1 MRFITFENLSEIKI
15 DCFFSLI
22 FWTNHLTSAVIER
35 SLIDGNDRKLI
46 IASEL
51 EEVKSLVVDHKDDL
65 LFWADSR
72 LKKIESSTINGE
84 NRKIIIG
91 NIEGSTIIAVN
102 GMDLFWTDTENHI
115 ILRTHK
121 LTGHGREEVKSQ
133 ALHLTG
139 LLGVLPKPDV
149 NNPCAVLNCSHICL
163 VDSKKNQASCSCPKG
178 NGMVLSSD
186 KETCG
191 YPPTCK
197 PSEFTCTSGIPA
209 CLPLQWRC
217 DGQSECSD
225 HSDEIGCPECEA
237 KHFK

>member
-1 MRFITFENLSEIKI
+1 MELFILFDVLIKNKLL
-15 DCFFSLI
+15 FSLI
-22 FWTNHLTSAVIER
+22 FWTNNLSSVVIER

-46 IASEL
+46 IASDL
-51 EEVKSLVVDHKDDL
+51 EDVKCLVVDHKDDL
-65 LFWADSR
+65 LFWADSK
-72 LKKIESSTINGE
+72 LKKIESSHLNGE
-84 NRKIIIG
+84 NRKIIIA
-91 NIEGSTIIAVN
+91 NFKGSTMIAVH
-102 GMDLFWTDTENHI
+102 GMDLFWTDTESHI
-115 ILRTHK
+115 ILRTNK
-121 LTGHGREEVKSQ
+121 ITGQGRDEVKSQ

-139 LLGVLPKPDV
+139 LVAVLPKPDM
-149 NNPCAVLNCSHICL
+149 NHPCSTLNCSHVCL
-163 VDSKKNQASCSCPKG
+163 VDPNKNKARCSCPRG
-178 NGMVLSSD
+178 TGMVLSPD

-197 PSEFTCTSGIPA
+197 PSEFTCTSGSPA